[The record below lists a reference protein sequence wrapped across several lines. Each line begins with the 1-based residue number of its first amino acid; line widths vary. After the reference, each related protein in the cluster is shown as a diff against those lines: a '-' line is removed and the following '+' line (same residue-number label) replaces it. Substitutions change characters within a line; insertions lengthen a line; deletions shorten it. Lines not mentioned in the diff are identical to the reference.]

1 MITPDDLRRDALDT
15 ITGQCR
21 RLFENA
27 KDMNAEQLRA
37 ENEALQRAIGILGII
52 EGYVMKGGATA

>member
-1 MITPDDLRRDALDT
+1 MTTPDDMRRDALET
-15 ITGQCR
+15 IIGQCR

-37 ENEALQRAIGILGII
+37 ENEALQKSIGILSII